1 MISFVFLPS
10 LRQVTVPLDRISVWS
25 KQYDLAS
32 KIMIRFAGIAFAS
45 FGIAAYYAPTRY
57 LQKSMIASALLSI
70 SVMPFTLKFIFP
82 TNNALKAIEKDGD
95 GEKAL
100 SEGDKLLEKW
110 GKLGLVRWSIM
121 AAATLIG
128 MKELSGW
135 YTL

>member
-10 LRQVTVPLDRISVWS
+10 LRQVTIPLDRISAWS

-32 KIMIRFAGIAFAS
+32 KIMVSFAGIASTS
-45 FGIAAYYAPTRY
+45 FGTAAYYAPTQY

-70 SVMPFTLKFIFP
+70 SVIPFTLQFIFP
-82 TNNALKAIEKDGD
+82 TNKALKAIEKSGD

-110 GKLGLVRWSIM
+110 GKLSLARWSIM
-121 AAATLIG
+121 AVAALIG
-128 MKELSGW
+128 LKNLSGW